1 MADLLRE
8 KKKCFDFFFS
18 FQNSFIEMQ
27 VSYGT
32 VYLITVYNPVW
43 GIFTNVRKHLHN
55 FRTFLPP
62 HKETL
67 YPLAVLLHSLH
78 PSTLP

>member
-27 VSYGT
+27 FSYGT
-32 VYLITVYNPVW
+32 VCLFTVYNPVVW
-43 GIFTNVRKHLHN
+43 GIFTNVCKHVHN
-55 FRTFLPP
+55 FRTF
-62 HKETL
+62 
-67 YPLAVLLHSLH
+67 
-78 PSTLP
+78 

>member
-1 MADLLRE
+1 MIFQESPYFETQWQLSLERK
-8 KKKCFDFFFS
+8 KKKCLDFFFS

-43 GIFTNVRKHLHN
+43 GIFTNVRKHLTILELFYH
-55 FRTFLPP
+55 LI
-62 HKETL
+62 ET
-67 YPLAVLLHSLH
+67 HH
-78 PSTLP
+78 TH